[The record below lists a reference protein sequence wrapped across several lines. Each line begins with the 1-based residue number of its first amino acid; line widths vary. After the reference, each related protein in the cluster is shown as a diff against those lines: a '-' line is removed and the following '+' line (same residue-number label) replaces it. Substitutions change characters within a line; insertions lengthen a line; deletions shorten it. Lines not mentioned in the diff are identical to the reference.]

1 MLADEHGELLPALH
15 PDVVVDAIIAKRNV
29 AGTHRKMA
37 PCTIALGPGF
47 EAGVD
52 CDAVIETQ
60 RGHHLGRVITHGSA
74 APNTGIPGNINGKT
88 TERVLRAPHSGMMT
102 RHVNIG
108 DLVHEGDVIARIGD
122 TEILSP
128 MDGMVRG
135 LLNEGLC
142 VPEGF
147 KIADVDPRGAL
158 ADFRSVSDKARAIGG
173 GVLEAIMTRLNK
185 MDSAPKC

>member
-1 MLADEHGELLPALH
+1 
-15 PDVVVDAIIAKRNV
+15 
-29 AGTHRKMA
+29 
-37 PCTIALGPGF
+37 
-47 EAGVD
+47 
-52 CDAVIETQ
+52 
-60 RGHHLGRVITHGSA
+60 
-74 APNTGIPGNINGKT
+74 
-88 TERVLRAPHSGMMT
+88 MMT

-158 ADFRSVSDKARAIGG
+158 ADFRSVSDKAFEVGG